1 MEDNPYWGEPTPTDV
16 WEDMQKL
23 DHLYEELL
31 WDHRDKLEF
40 AIEGN
45 HITIRNKSREGRK
58 MHSDL
63 DALDKFLDSKDEEE
77 VQQGSLSIR
86 VPMEDMT
93 VILTQLWKSR
103 GTEPKI
109 GELYEKYKAL
119 IPKE

>member
-1 MEDNPYWGEPTPTDV
+1 
-16 WEDMQKL
+16 
-23 DHLYEELL
+23 
-31 WDHRDKLEF
+31 
-40 AIEGN
+40 
-45 HITIRNKSREGRK
+45 

-86 VPMEDMT
+86 VTMEDMT

>member
-1 MEDNPYWGEPTPTDV
+1 
-16 WEDMQKL
+16 
-23 DHLYEELL
+23 
-31 WDHRDKLEF
+31 
-40 AIEGN
+40 
-45 HITIRNKSREGRK
+45 

-103 GTEPKI
+103 QTEPHI
-109 GELYEKYKAL
+109 GKLYEKYKAL
-119 IPKE
+119 IPAE

>member
-1 MEDNPYWGEPTPTDV
+1 
-16 WEDMQKL
+16 
-23 DHLYEELL
+23 
-31 WDHRDKLEF
+31 
-40 AIEGN
+40 
-45 HITIRNKSREGRK
+45 

-63 DALDKFLDSKDEEE
+63 DALDNFLDTKGDE
-77 VQQGSLSIR
+77 VQTGTLSIR

-103 GTEPKI
+103 DTEPKI